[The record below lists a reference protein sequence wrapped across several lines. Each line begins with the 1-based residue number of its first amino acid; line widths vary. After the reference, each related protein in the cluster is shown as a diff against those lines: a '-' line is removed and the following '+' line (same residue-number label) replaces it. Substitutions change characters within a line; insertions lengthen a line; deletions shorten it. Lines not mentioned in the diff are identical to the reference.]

1 MDRPNVGAVRLD
13 DGVDAVGEGH
23 RREVPGQSLAHSSR
37 GLLID
42 YRTSYSTSTNLND
55 SWRAPM
61 SDHFD
66 ASDLR
71 TDITDLYV
79 FPGLRVDR
87 TVLVLDVNPEPSTAE
102 ASVDPAASYE
112 IKIDTDGD
120 MLTDVAFHVLFES
133 EGGSVTANVYRA
145 KDTDAQ
151 GTGPVGEAVIK
162 AAPVSVGSDAQI
174 ADADG
179 YRFFAGVRSD
189 PHFKD
194 ILGFRNDFQFTGDD
208 PVAKRNVFGIVLEV
222 PNHAFGAEG
231 TIRVWART
239 MGLLDGEIVQLDQ
252 AGRPGINNAFNTEDE
267 DNAAFCRSSPLDQ
280 RADFGDKFIAF
291 LRSLGYPDAEATE
304 LGRSFLPDWVVY
316 NPSEPSGYPNGR
328 RLTDDTADLLAAL
341 LTRGRITNDLA
352 GPHTDY
358 LPDFPYLGPPHP
370 DPIGVV

>member
-1 MDRPNVGAVRLD
+1 
-13 DGVDAVGEGH
+13 
-23 RREVPGQSLAHSSR
+23 
-37 GLLID
+37 
-42 YRTSYSTSTNLND
+42 
-55 SWRAPM
+55 M

-79 FPGLRVDR
+79 FPARSGDR
-87 TVLVLDVNPEPSTAE
+87 TVLVLDVNPEPSTVE
-102 ASVDPAASYE
+102 ASIDTAASYE

-120 MLTDVAFHVLFES
+120 MLADVGFHVLFES
-133 EGGSVTANVYRA
+133 DGGAVTATVYRS
-145 KDTDAQ
+145 TGTEAQ
-151 GTGPVGEAVIK
+151 GTGQIGEAVIQ
-162 AAPVSVGSDAQI
+162 AAPVSIGSDAQI
-174 ADADG
+174 ADAHG

-222 PNHAFGAEG
+222 PNQAFGTEG

-239 MGLLDGEIVQLDQ
+239 MGLLDGEVVQLDQ

-280 RADFGDKFIAF
+280 RVDFGDKFIAF

-304 LGRSFLPDWVVY
+304 LGLSFLPDWVVY

-341 LTRGRITNDLA
+341 LTRGRVTSDLA
-352 GPHTDY
+352 GPHADY
-358 LPDFPYLGPPHP
+358 LADFPYLGPPHA
-370 DPIGVV
+370 DPIDVV